1 MKKIKETNNMKKIM
15 MTLLAIG
22 LSLLPMSI
30 ALSSASISRFDNK
43 LVRFKGGIGV
53 IPISNVVV
61 DATGAITVNRNM
73 VKGVNSPGQP
83 WRIKD
88 LEATIKNNGDIKIEG
103 EGLLLAGGNNIGTNA
118 GQSVAAQLFC
128 GDQAFTSP
136 GVTLEDNGDFKIK
149 SVLSPLPLPGVCETP
164 VLLIRSINL
173 DTGVL
178 GAWFAA
184 GILDLDDHDQHSS
197 RL

>member
-1 MKKIKETNNMKKIM
+1 MKKIKETNKMKKIM

-30 ALSSASISRFDNK
+30 ALSSASISRFDNT

-61 DATGAITVNRNM
+61 DANTGAITVNRNM
-73 VKGVNSPGQP
+73 VQGVNSPGQP

-88 LEATIKNNGDIKIEG
+88 LEATIKDNGDIKIEG
-103 EGLLLAGGNNIGTNA
+103 EGLLLAGGNNIGTNG

-128 GDQAFTSP
+128 GDQTFTSP
-136 GVTLEDNGDFKIK
+136 GVPLEANGDFKIK

-184 GILDLDDHDQHSS
+184 GILDLDDHDRH
-197 RL
+197 